1 MIARAER
8 RAAVAKVLNV
18 FTFMPPR
25 RRTEI
30 LIRYFSAAIS
40 ALLLTVCV
48 ASAPSLAA
56 DQNMFGGKTI
66 TYIVST
72 SPGGIYDAQSR
83 LLARYLQ
90 EQLPGSR
97 IIVRNV
103 PGAGHIVGAN
113 TIYAARPDGLTIG
126 TFNTGL
132 IYAQLLER
140 PGIRFDLEEMS
151 YIAKATSDTRAL
163 LVSKL
168 SGLNSIEDIMGSP
181 TPVLYAASGVGSAA
195 YIETRILQD
204 ALNLP
209 LQIVPGF
216 EGTEG
221 ELSMLRGEV
230 AAQVGTATS
239 LQPFVDNGGGHFVL
253 VLSDTDAYVGI
264 PRADEYARDEHG
276 RQLLSLVST
285 LSQIGRLT
293 AGPPGI
299 PADILQ
305 VLRQAVMAAMADPGY
320 LADAMLLDLPSDPAS
335 GDRVEAMVR
344 EALSQSP
351 EMIAYLKSAA
361 GAQ

>member
-1 MIARAER
+1 
-8 RAAVAKVLNV
+8 
-18 FTFMPPR
+18 
-25 RRTEI
+25 
-30 LIRYFSAAIS
+30 
-40 ALLLTVCV
+40 
-48 ASAPSLAA
+48 
-56 DQNMFGGKTI
+56 
-66 TYIVST
+66 
-72 SPGGIYDAQSR
+72 
-83 LLARYLQ
+83 LARFLQ

-97 IIVRNV
+97 IMVRKV
-103 PGAGHIVGAN
+103 PGAGHIIGAN

-140 PGIRFDLEEMS
+140 PGIRFDLAKMS

-163 LVSKL
+163 LASKI
-168 SGLNSIEDIMGSP
+168 SGLNSIEELMAST
-181 TPVLYAASGVGSAA
+181 TPVLFAASGVGSAA

-216 EGTEG
+216 EGTEA

-239 LQPFVDNGGGHFVL
+239 LQSFVDNGNGQFIL
-253 VLSDTDAYVGI
+253 VLSDSDSYAGI
-264 PRADEYARDEHG
+264 SRADSYAKDEHG
-276 RQLLSLVST
+276 RRLLSLIST

-293 AGPPGI
+293 AGPPGM

-305 VLRQAVMAAMADPGY
+305 ALREGVMAAMADPGY
-320 LADAMLLDLPSDPAS
+320 LAEAEKLGLPTDPAS
-335 GDRVEAMVR
+335 GDRVEQMVGQ
-344 EALSQSP
+344 ALAQSP

-361 GAQ
+361 GEQ